1 VRSFVIGSGML
12 AFYGAFGAT
21 LIILISLYCNKN
33 SYPLNAYLLAAF
45 TFFESWLVGTICAM
59 YQQQGLECAAQVLK
73 STLYS
78 DVDLLLYM
86 KWRPCASTVYISGR
100 NRGYYRHTPSRL
112 QRHCR
117 RTRALNFHNFHN
129 F

>member
-73 STLYS
+73 SSLCG
-78 DVDLLLYM
+78 DVDFV
-86 KWRPCASTVYISGR
+86 CS
-100 NRGYYRHTPSRL
+100 
-112 QRHCR
+112 R
-117 RTRALNFHNFHN
+117 RTRPLNFHNF
-129 F
+129 